1 MLFFLS
7 ILLNYMTQNVSSV
20 TQKASLT
27 GGLIP
32 LILRGGA
39 SPINDRFPYPLIY
52 LKPEKGIRLWRPPA
66 RKVKRVSPP
75 LALANFARY
84 G

>member
-1 MLFFLS
+1 MFQA
-7 ILLNYMTQNVSSV
+7 LLRMH
-20 TQKASLT
+20 LWP
-27 GGLIP
+27 GGGTP
-32 LILRGGA
+32 NFKGGA
-39 SPINDRFPYPLIY
+39 SPIIDRFPYPLIY